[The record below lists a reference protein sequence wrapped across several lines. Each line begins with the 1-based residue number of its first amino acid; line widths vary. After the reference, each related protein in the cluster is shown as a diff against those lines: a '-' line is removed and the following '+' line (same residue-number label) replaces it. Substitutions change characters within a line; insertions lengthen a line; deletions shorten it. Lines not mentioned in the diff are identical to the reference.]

1 MRIIAGKLKIVEQW
15 RFQKRHYD
23 NAPAV
28 NTINTSP
35 SVFFKHLTRGSEMW
49 FIEALRVVF
58 HENVP
63 EEVLEMSFLG
73 FLMFLGVFLGL
84 KSCFR
89 KHA

>member
-1 MRIIAGKLKIVEQW
+1 MKIIAGKLKIVEQW

-23 NAPAV
+23 NTRAV

-35 SVFFKHLTRGSEMW
+35 SVFFRHLTRGSEMW
-49 FIEALRVVF
+49 FIQVLRVVF

-73 FLMFLGVFLGL
+73 FLMFLGGLSGL